1 MKRVLL
7 AGASGMIGGLI
18 LNKCLES
25 EIVHKVN
32 VVGRKSLGIKHP
44 KLNEY
49 LVQDFKD
56 LSGVKE
62 AFENID
68 ISFFCIGV
76 YTGAVSREK
85 FREITVDYPL
95 HFAKM
100 ISPINKDHR
109 FCLLSGAGAD
119 RSEKSKMMF
128 AKDKGRAENLLQKLE
143 LGEFISFRPAYIY
156 PVTARKE
163 PNFTYR
169 LSRFLYKPLI
179 SKLGKNMSIKSTSL
193 ADAMFKVGLN
203 GSEKG
208 ILENKDILEILE
220 KA

>member
-1 MKRVLL
+1 
-7 AGASGMIGGLI
+7 
-18 LNKCLES
+18 
-25 EIVHKVN
+25 
-32 VVGRKSLGIKHP
+32 
-44 KLNEY
+44 
-49 LVQDFKD
+49 
-56 LSGVKE
+56 
-62 AFENID
+62 
-68 ISFFCIGV
+68 
-76 YTGAVSREK
+76 
-85 FREITVDYPL
+85 
-95 HFAKM
+95 
-100 ISPINKDHR
+100 
-109 FCLLSGAGAD
+109 LSGAGAD

-156 PVTARKE
+156 PVAARKE

-193 ADAMFKVGLN
+193 ADSMFKVGLN